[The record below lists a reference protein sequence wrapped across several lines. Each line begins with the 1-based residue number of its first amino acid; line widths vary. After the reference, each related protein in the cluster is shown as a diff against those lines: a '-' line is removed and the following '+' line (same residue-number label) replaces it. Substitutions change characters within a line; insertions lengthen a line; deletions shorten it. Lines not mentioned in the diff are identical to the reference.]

1 VAKDLIERIEQ
12 AGTIDDALK
21 EEIFRVNRL
30 DLLCDKHELE
40 WPVKGWKL
48 NLVNLFK
55 LVYSW
60 R

>member
-1 VAKDLIERIEQ
+1 MEHAEV
-12 AGTIDDALK
+12 IDDALK

-55 LVYSW
+55 LFYSW
-60 R
+60 K

>member
-1 VAKDLIERIEQ
+1 MENAE
-12 AGTIDDALK
+12 AIDDSLK

-48 NLVNLFK
+48 NFVNLCK
-55 LVYSW
+55 LLW
-60 R
+60 KRP